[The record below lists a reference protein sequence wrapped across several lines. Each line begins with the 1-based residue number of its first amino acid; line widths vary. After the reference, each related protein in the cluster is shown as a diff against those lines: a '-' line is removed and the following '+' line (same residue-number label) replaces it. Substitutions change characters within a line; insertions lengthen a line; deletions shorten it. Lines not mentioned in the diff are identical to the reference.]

1 MTKIHPLRP
10 AIRHRTPAGSERG
23 TDSAR
28 RATPSLTACARTVGG
43 TAGARLLHVSG
54 QIRACP
60 DGTAFRGTR
69 ERGSGGHPAASVIFI
84 GAPVR
89 PDPKIDIATR
99 AAK

>member
-1 MTKIHPLRP
+1 MTKIHP
-10 AIRHRTPAGSERG
+10 AIRHRTPTGSERG

-60 DGTAFRGTR
+60 DGTAFRSAR
-69 ERGSGGHPAASVIFI
+69 ERGADGHPAASAIFA

-89 PDPKIDIATR
+89 PDPKIDIAAR